1 MSERGGRGTITRTPR
16 PRDRRAQIITA
27 ASDLFYRF
35 GYHNVGTEDIASAV
49 GITAG
54 ALYRHFRS
62 KEELLACT
70 LTDSFELAAAVVDRH
85 RCGQLTA
92 MVQDLAETA
101 GRRRDLGVL
110 WSRETRHLSDE
121 QRQRMRE
128 RFFAFLSGFVT
139 AMNDTRDE
147 LSRDDAEL
155 LAWCALAVLTSPSYH
170 RVSAPPEAMV
180 ALLRRMALSVC
191 TADIAGAASEVPGT
205 DPGAAETGL
214 SPRVRRE
221 ALLVAAARLFSSRG
235 YQTVTMEEVGAEVGV
250 TSTGVY
256 RHFATKADL
265 LTAIVARAAEP
276 LQLGM
281 SRALS
286 TATTAL
292 DGLENAVVAYI
303 DFAMAHTDLV
313 NVLVAEVMNLPY
325 PNRHR
330 IRKTQHD
337 YVAEWVSLMEVT
349 HPELDRSAALFR
361 IHAVLM
367 VVNDVARTAHL
378 RKQPGVTDKL
388 QLVAARI
395 LHG

>member
-1 MSERGGRGTITRTPR
+1 
-16 PRDRRAQIITA
+16 
-27 ASDLFYRF
+27 
-35 GYHNVGTEDIASAV
+35 
-49 GITAG
+49 
-54 ALYRHFRS
+54 
-62 KEELLACT
+62 
-70 LTDSFELAAAVVDRH
+70 
-85 RCGQLTA
+85 

-110 WSRETRHLSDE
+110 WSRETRHLNDE

-128 RFFAFLSGFVT
+128 RFFAFLSGFVA
-139 AMNDTRDE
+139 AMNDARDE

-170 RVSAPPEAMV
+170 RVSVPPGAMV
-180 ALLRRMALSVC
+180 PLLRRMALSVC
-191 TADIAGAASEVPGT
+191 TADVAGVSEVPGAGPDT
-205 DPGAAETGL
+205 AEAGL
-214 SPRVRRE
+214 SPRGRRE

-250 TSTGVY
+250 TSTSVY

-265 LTAIVARAAEP
+265 LTAIVARAAES

-286 TATTAL
+286 TAATAS
-292 DGLENAVVAYI
+292 DGLENAVAAYI

-337 YVAEWVSLMEVT
+337 YVAEWVCLMEIT
-349 HPELDRSAALFR
+349 HPELDRSVALFR

-367 VVNDVARTAHL
+367 VVNDVARTVHL

-388 QLVAARI
+388 RLVAARI

>member
-1 MSERGGRGTITRTPR
+1 MSEHGGRGTIARTPR
-16 PRDRRAQIITA
+16 PRNRRAQIITA
-27 ASDLFYRF
+27 ASELFYRF
-35 GYHNVGTEDIASAV
+35 GYHNVGTEDIAGAV

-62 KEELLACT
+62 KEELLVCA
-70 LTDSFELAAAVVDRH
+70 LTDSFDLAASVVDRH
-85 RCGQLTA
+85 HDGQLTA

-110 WSRETRHLSDE
+110 WSRESRHLNDE

-128 RFFAFLSGFVT
+128 RFFAFLAGFVV
-139 AMNDTRDE
+139 ALNDVRDG

-170 RVSAPPEAMV
+170 GVPAAPETMV

-191 TADIAGAASEVPGT
+191 TVDIAGVSGQPAPEPVTTEA
-205 DPGAAETGL
+205 GL
-214 SPRVRRE
+214 SPQGRRE
-221 ALLVAAARLFSSRG
+221 ALLVAAARLFSIRG

-250 TSTGVY
+250 TSAGVY
-256 RHFATKADL
+256 RHFTTKADL
-265 LTAIVARAAEP
+265 LMAIVARAAES
-276 LQLGM
+276 LQLGIA
-281 SRALS
+281 RALAA
-286 TATTAL
+286 ATTPQA
-292 DGLENAVVAYI
+292 GLENVVAAYI

-325 PNRHR
+325 WNRHR
-330 IRKTQHD
+330 IRKAQHD
-337 YVAEWVSLMEVT
+337 YVAEWVSLMAAT
-349 HPELDRSAALFR
+349 RPDLDRTAALFR

-378 RKQPGVTDKL
+378 RSQPKVTEKL
-388 QLVAARI
+388 RLVAAHI
-395 LHG
+395 LHS